1 MPADHE
7 GSGPNAG
14 SNARSNGAPPTAGEP
29 SSRPP
34 GRGLTWDRLRT
45 RGRDVLLRGGPLLG
59 LLVLVTYLSVASE
72 HFLTEGNL
80 ENVSRQIA
88 VTTILAVGQTLVIIS
103 GGIDLSVGAV
113 AALAASVAAVAMTS
127 QTQILGFTFGP
138 VDFWAGILIG
148 LIVGALA
155 GFVNGVIIAKGQ
167 IPDFIATLGT
177 LATYRGIALL
187 VTGGLPVPS
196 HLTATE
202 LRGYLPPELIWL
214 GGGDLLGIPSVALI
228 GLGAVFAGWFILRYL
243 VLGRA
248 TYAVGGNREAA
259 RVSGISIVRTK
270 IAVYT
275 ISGTL
280 AAVGGLVLAGRLNS
294 ANALM
299 ADGEELRTIA
309 AVVIGGTNLY
319 GGEGGVIGTLIGA
332 LIIGSLANGL
342 NLLNVSAFWQRV
354 IQGLVIVFVVMLDQ
368 WRRRRFGR

>member
-1 MPADHE
+1 MPADHATL
-7 GSGPNAG
+7 P
-14 SNARSNGAPPTAGEP
+14 GAHSTEQP
-29 SSRPP
+29 SAKPP
-34 GRGLTWDRLRT
+34 GPGPVDDRW
-45 RGRDVLLRGGPLLG
+45 RDRFRDILIRGGPLLG
-59 LLVLVTYLSVASE
+59 LLLVVSYLTVASPY
-72 HFLTEGNL
+72 FLTQGNL

-88 VTTILAVGQTLVIIS
+88 VTTILAVGQTMVILS

-113 AALAASVAAVAMTS
+113 AALSACVAAVAMTS
-127 QTQILGFTFGP
+127 RMDILGFTFGP
-138 VDFWAGILIG
+138 ADFWAGILIG
-148 LIVGALA
+148 LLVGALA

-177 LATYRGIALL
+177 LAMYRGIALL
-187 VTGGLPVPS
+187 VTDGLPVPS

-202 LRGYLPPELIWL
+202 LQGQIPPELIWL
-214 GGGDLLGIPSVALI
+214 GGGKVVGIPTAALV
-228 GLGAVFAGWFILRYL
+228 GLGAVVVGWIILRYL

-248 TYAVGGNREAA
+248 IYAVGGNREAA

-270 IAVYT
+270 VAVYT

-309 AVVIGGTNLY
+309 AVVIGGTNLF
-319 GGEGGVIGTLIGA
+319 GGEGGVIGTLIGS
-332 LIIGSLANGL
+332 LFIGSLANGM
-342 NLLNVSAFWQRV
+342 NLLDVSAFWQRV
-354 IQGLVIVFVVMLDQ
+354 IQGLVIIFVVMLDQ